1 MKRGNFFTAHLRA
14 INKSY
19 FQHLKDAMIYGL
31 RMIIG
36 GIGAMIHAIFPFL
49 FDKPRLLLIAK
60 GKLLERH
67 LNSEGPGSNVI

>member
-36 GIGAMIHAIFPFL
+36 GLGAIIHAIFPFL
-49 FDKPRLLLIAK
+49 FDTV
-60 GKLLERH
+60 
-67 LNSEGPGSNVI
+67 GSGTVNELHKKNINPFNRDIDTKS